1 MPQEF
6 YGIGRAI
13 ADVGDAFNQ
22 EISHYAALPPLRKN
36 LYRAGGGAG
45 LITFCLYIP
54 YEMNVRG
61 GVTIKNMMLAL
72 VRAPMAPREMWIP
85 IAWAAMLAF
94 GLLWFVVDVKGARG
108 PRDVMQ
114 AFWALILT
122 GIYAALLSWGAY
134 LPRDWGA
141 WVVLAN
147 FLLQGVYIAG
157 IVGSL
162 VRFWLSVRGLPG
174 EKLEAVNAQQMSA
187 IRSTRKCPSQDWT
200 AWLERKDSNF

>member
-22 EISHYAALPPLRKN
+22 EISRYNALSPLRKN

-54 YEMNVRG
+54 YEMHVRG
-61 GVTIKNMMLAL
+61 GVSAANMMSAL
-72 VRAPMAPREMWIP
+72 VHAPMAPRETWIP
-85 IAWAAMLAF
+85 VAAWAAMLAF
-94 GLLWFVVDVKGARG
+94 GLLWFIVGVKGARG

-122 GIYAALLSWGAY
+122 AIYAALHDPLIGPRVPPSNHFGFARRQLLRPKKSQPRNGAGEIFITAAAEIARETVSATNRFGHETGN
-134 LPRDWGA
+134 PRKFA
-141 WVVLAN
+141 T
-147 FLLQGVYIAG
+147 
-157 IVGSL
+157 
-162 VRFWLSVRGLPG
+162 
-174 EKLEAVNAQQMSA
+174 K
-187 IRSTRKCPSQDWT
+187 
-200 AWLERKDSNF
+200 